1 MTNLESDFVVN
12 HLARATMFR
21 RFGRAILT
29 ELAEIAAYRKFG
41 KNTTVIYQG
50 DTPAN
55 VYIIVR
61 GRVRLSLPL
70 SDGRDFIFSD
80 LGPGDVFD
88 LSSLFIAQD
97 SRMNAVSISESH
109 VLQIGLT
116 SVVSLFDRHA
126 DLALNVIPVF
136 CEAMLDA
143 QERIIDST
151 AGLPMRLATT
161 LLRIM
166 KDPHGVEVSE
176 HEPQTIH
183 LSQTDLAAMVP
194 ASREKVNR
202 CLREWQRRQIIQYD
216 HGFLTIVN
224 RDCLK
229 SIALGRWNTMGFGW
243 LPRAPLRQEGFGSR
257 ISPS

>member
-1 MTNLESDFVVN
+1 MRDLENDFVVN
-12 HLARATMFR
+12 QLARATMFR

-29 ELAEIAAYRKFG
+29 EIAETAAYRRFG

-50 DTPAN
+50 DTPTH
-55 VYIIVR
+55 VYVIVR

-109 VLQIGLT
+109 MLQIGVT
-116 SVVSLFDRHA
+116 SVVSLFDRHT
-126 DLALNVIPVF
+126 DLALNVVPVF
-136 CEAMLDA
+136 CQAMLDA
-143 QERIIDST
+143 QERIIDGT

-161 LLRIM
+161 LFRIM
-166 KDPHGVEVSE
+166 KDPHGIEVSE
-176 HEPQTIH
+176 DEPQTIH

-202 CLREWQRRQIIQYD
+202 CLRDWQRRQIIQYD
-216 HGFLTIVN
+216 HGFLTILN
-224 RDCLK
+224 RDYLK
-229 SIALGRWNTMGFGW
+229 SIALGRRNTIGFGW
-243 LPRAPLRQEGFGSR
+243 MPKAPLRQEGFGCR
-257 ISPS
+257 ISP

>member
-1 MTNLESDFVVN
+1 MRDLESDFLVN

-29 ELAEIAAYRKFG
+29 ELAETAAYRKFG

-50 DTPAN
+50 DTPSY
-55 VYIIVR
+55 VYVIVR

-88 LSSLFIAQD
+88 ISSLFIAQD
-97 SRMNAVSISESH
+97 SRLNAVSISESH
-109 VLQIGLT
+109 VLQIGVAY
-116 SVVSLFDRHA
+116 VVSLFERHA
-126 DLALNVIPVF
+126 DLGLKVIPVF
-136 CEAMLDA
+136 CQAMLDA

-151 AGLPMRLATT
+151 ASLPMRLATT
-161 LLRIM
+161 LFRIV
-166 KDPHGVEVSE
+166 KDPHGIEVSE
-176 HEPQTIH
+176 HEPQTIR

-216 HGFLTIVN
+216 HGFLTILN
-224 RDCLK
+224 PDGLK
-229 SIALGRWNTMGFGW
+229 SIALGRRNTIGSGW
-243 LPRAPLRQEGFGSR
+243 VPKAPLRQEGLGSR
-257 ISPS
+257 TSP